1 MRSTA
6 VDGGTGELSWLGVI
20 CGVTWPSGLPEALVV
35 HGSDPSTVK
44 TDQKY
49 N

>member
-1 MRSTA
+1 M
-6 VDGGTGELSWLGVI
+6 DGGTGELSWLGVI
-20 CGVTWPSGLPEALVV
+20 CGVTWPPGFPGTLVV
-35 HGSDPSTVK
+35 HGSDLSTLE